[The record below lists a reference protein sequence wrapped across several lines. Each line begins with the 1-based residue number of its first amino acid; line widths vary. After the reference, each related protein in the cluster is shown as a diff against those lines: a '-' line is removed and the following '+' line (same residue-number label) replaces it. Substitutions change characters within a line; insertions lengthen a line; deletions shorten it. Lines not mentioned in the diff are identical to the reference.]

1 MGTNLQGGEPTVT
14 TYEDILKRRAERS
27 AAGKAVFEPENE
39 VLPTEDEII
48 RGIES
53 RKKPTLALFDVEDD
67 PPLPAGYSFR
77 QDRKVDFLS
86 NEHSTG
92 IDGLCW
98 SILLTA
104 VADGC
109 NPAWLREII
118 DYYQIDT
125 DPDLL
130 YRHPVATGIMKNNK
144 GRFIR
149 ADDLRAKVKRVRVAS
164 KILGGL
170 DIPKELVHEFSKRYN
185 NTDEK
190 SL

>member
-27 AAGKAVFEPENE
+27 AAGKKVFCPENE
-39 VLPTEDEII
+39 VLPTEDEVL
-48 RGIES
+48 RGIEA
-53 RKKPTLALFDVEDD
+53 RKKPVLALYDVEDD
-67 PPLPAGYSFR
+67 PPLPSGYSFR

-86 NEHSTG
+86 NEHSEG

-130 YRHPVATGIMKNNK
+130 YRHPIAQGVMKNNK

-149 ADDLRAKVKRVRVAS
+149 SDDLRAKVKRVRVAS

-170 DIPKELVHEFSKRYN
+170 DIPKELVHEFASRYN
-185 NTDEK
+185 NTHEK
-190 SL
+190 SP